1 MSADDQA
8 FLDALNSVPRHV
20 QRFSND
26 IANYVEDHVD
36 RVARTLRDTLASAD
50 WIPESARP
58 RPVARAPEPSPVTAL
73 PGGVYAR
80 VQEWVLKNK
89 VFTTAM
95 VTGFGASVYMV
106 QRRKASYNKKRRAK
120 RGTNGARLEVV
131 VISGSMNEP
140 LVRSLALDLERRG
153 FVVFIVCD
161 DVQEELRV
169 QSEGRSDI
177 RPLVINVSTSK
188 VSLSTPKADL
198 SSLTQAQLG
207 HGVERFAQFLQTPQY
222 AFDTARAHYLQFTA
236 LIVIPTLTYPNSP
249 VATLSPVDIQD
260 VINTRLL
267 HPILLTQAFLPLL
280 SAPTSQHHHAHPPP
294 QPKLLLLT
302 PAIIA
307 SLNPPFHAPESIV
320 SAGLKSFTATLAA
333 ELAPLNVPLTH
344 FELGSFDTNPMTPKN
359 QLATLSGHSA
369 EARTWS
375 DDAREAYVGNFM
387 RVAGSAV
394 KKSKGTNL
402 RELHN
407 AVFDEMAKTG
417 WRAGGTVM
425 VGRGARLYSFVG
437 AWAPRGLVG
446 WMMGVRR
453 VERPLS
459 GVSVSSTGGSDVDLE
474 AGHSEGEYVSV
485 QPGEDKEKR

>member
-20 QRFSND
+20 QRYSND

-36 RVARTLRDTLASAD
+36 RVARKLRDTLASAD

-58 RPVARAPEPSPVTAL
+58 RPVARAPEPSSVTAL

-80 VQEWVLKNK
+80 VQAWVLKNK
-89 VFTTAM
+89 VFTTAI
-95 VTGFGASVYMV
+95 VAGIGASAYMV
-106 QRRKASYNKKRRAK
+106 QRRKANYNKKRRAK

-153 FVVFIVCD
+153 FIVFIVCD

-169 QSEGRSDI
+169 QNEGRGDI

-188 VSLSTPKADL
+188 
-198 SSLTQAQLG
+198 LG
-207 HGVERFAQFLQTPQY
+207 HDGIERFAQFLQTPQH

-249 VATLSPVDIQD
+249 VATLSPIDIQD

-302 PAIIA
+302 PVIIS

-320 SAGLKSFTATLAA
+320 SAGLKSFTATLSA
-333 ELAPLNVPLTH
+333 ELSPLNVPLIH
-344 FELGSFDTNPMTPKN
+344 FKLGSFDTNPMVPKN

-375 DDAREAYVGNFM
+375 DDAREAYGGNFM

-394 KKSKGTNL
+394 EKRSKGSNL

-453 VERPLS
+453 VERPAS
-459 GVSVSSTGGSDVDLE
+459 GVSVSSTGGSNVDLE

-485 QPGEDKEKR
+485 QPGDDKEKR

>member
-20 QRFSND
+20 QRYSND

-89 VFTTAM
+89 VFTTAI
-95 VTGFGASVYMV
+95 VAGFGASVYMV
-106 QRRKASYNKKRRAK
+106 QRRKANYNKKRRAK

-153 FVVFIVCD
+153 FIVFIVCD

-188 VSLSTPKADL
+188 
-198 SSLTQAQLG
+198 LG
-207 HGVERFAQFLQTPQY
+207 NDGVERFAQLLQTPQH

-249 VATLSPVDIQD
+249 VATLSPIDIQD

-267 HPILLTQAFLPLL
+267 QPILLTQAFLPLL
-280 SAPTSQHHHAHPPP
+280 
-294 QPKLLLLT
+294 
-302 PAIIA
+302 I
-307 SLNPPFHAPESIV
+307 

-375 DDAREAYVGNFM
+375 DDAREAYGGNFM

-394 KKSKGTNL
+394 EKKTKGSNL

-485 QPGEDKEKR
+485 QPGDDKEKR

>member
-8 FLDALNSVPRHV
+8 FLDTLNSVPRHV

-36 RVARTLRDTLASAD
+36 KVARTLRDTLASAD
-50 WIPESARP
+50 WIPEAARP
-58 RPVARAPEPSPVTAL
+58 KPVARAPPPSPATAL

-89 VFTTAM
+89 VFTTVM
-95 VTGFGASVYMV
+95 VAGFGASVYMV
-106 QRRKASYNKKRRAK
+106 QRRKANYNKKRRAK
-120 RGTNGARLEVV
+120 RGTNGARVEVV

-153 FVVFIVCD
+153 FIVFIVCD

-188 VSLSTPKADL
+188 
-198 SSLTQAQLG
+198 LG
-207 HGVERFAQFLQTPQY
+207 NDGVERFAQMLQTPQY
-222 AFDTARAHYLQFTA
+222 AFDTARAHYLQFIA

-302 PAIIA
+302 PAIIS

-320 SAGLKSFTATLAA
+320 SAGLKSFTATLSA

-375 DDAREAYVGNFM
+375 DDAREAYGGNFM

-394 KKSKGTNL
+394 EKRSKGSNL

-425 VGRGARLYSFVG
+425 VGRGARLYSLVG

-485 QPGEDKEKR
+485 QSGGDKEKQ